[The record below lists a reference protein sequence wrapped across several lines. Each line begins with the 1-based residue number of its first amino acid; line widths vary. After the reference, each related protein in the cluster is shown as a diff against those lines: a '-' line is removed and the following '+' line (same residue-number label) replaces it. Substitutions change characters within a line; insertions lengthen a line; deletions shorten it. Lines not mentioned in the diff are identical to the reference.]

1 MSAPLYS
8 SIKSESQ
15 QDFERAAS
23 FARLALDAETSNES
37 QSFHGLARFYWARA
51 SGGAS

>member
-1 MSAPLYS
+1 MNAPLYS

-23 FARLALDAETSNES
+23 FARLALDAETANES
-37 QSFHGLARFYWARA
+37 KTFHGLALFYWARA
-51 SGGAS
+51 TGGAS